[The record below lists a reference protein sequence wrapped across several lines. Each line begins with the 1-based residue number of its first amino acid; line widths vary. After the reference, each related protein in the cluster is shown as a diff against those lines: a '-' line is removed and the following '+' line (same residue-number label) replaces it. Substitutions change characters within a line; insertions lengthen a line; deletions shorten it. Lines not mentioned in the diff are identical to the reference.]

1 MAPVFAVAASVLDSR
16 DREVVVQSR
25 RVIFLR
31 VGRIVRRAHWTTG
44 TLLDLQV
51 MLLKAFDAPPELA
64 MLRAKSALSAPYVLT
79 HSTFASGYVDAS
91 PLLWPDVDLREGSVV
106 SVKDPLWQAV
116 CTLCSSS
123 VGGERRAPR
132 LSAIA
137 DDASSSAAGGID
149 EGATA
154 RAKLEADAAQHG
166 DMPPS
171 VLATI
176 RRKAKQVES
185 QSNLNFRDRVDLLLN
200 EPTSSVAA
208 TAIGVLVLVLIVL
221 STVTFCVETI
231 PWLYDP
237 NPPLTSAF
245 WVIECCCIIL
255 FTAEFSARAWATPD
269 PRAFWRSYMNL
280 IDFVAILPFYIDL
293 AARGIEVPGLS
304 VLRVLRLA
312 RVFRLLKVS
321 KDSVALLSDTMWR
334 SARPLNILGF
344 LLAIS
349 IVMFSAVLYYT
360 ERGRFDEHQGR
371 WIRTVGFDCEIACGP
386 ETNKLAHAFLACDDA
401 SADSTETQTMFFARH
416 KFTTPGID
424 ESDACVRVEEHSPF
438 QSILHAVWWAVVTMA
453 TTGYGDMYPR
463 GVWGMLLASLCQM
476 CGLLVIALPVT
487 VIGSNFSTI
496 YASLGSSQ
504 LTDATS
510 HHPTESV
517 APSRLHA
524 GSQGATARPVTNY
537 WLTPLTQAWDID
549 VAYKELLPCKP
560 PTKISQTN
568 VMSRRSAKEEFDAFL
583 KGDDMLVKAKKKK
596 GDDASPPAKAKEKG
610 GQSTNRE
617 KLLRVTAEEIVA
629 ETPKGKT
636 FGKTP
641 SKKERMSVGHQ
652 LNSPTF
658 KAFATAKRVKKPAQA
673 RISALVSLTR
683 SGLATAE
690 ANEQIKDK
698 FAAERNRKALAPVD
712 DMFVTP
718 KTLKNEGGLRS
729 AASVKSSAPLASP
742 SRRSFDR

>member
-1 MAPVFAVAASVLDSR
+1 
-16 DREVVVQSR
+16 
-25 RVIFLR
+25 
-31 VGRIVRRAHWTTG
+31 
-44 TLLDLQV
+44 
-51 MLLKAFDAPPELA
+51 
-64 MLRAKSALSAPYVLT
+64 
-79 HSTFASGYVDAS
+79 
-91 PLLWPDVDLREGSVV
+91 
-106 SVKDPLWQAV
+106 
-116 CTLCSSS
+116 
-123 VGGERRAPR
+123 
-132 LSAIA
+132 
-137 DDASSSAAGGID
+137 
-149 EGATA
+149 
-154 RAKLEADAAQHG
+154 
-166 DMPPS
+166 
-171 VLATI
+171 
-176 RRKAKQVES
+176 
-185 QSNLNFRDRVDLLLN
+185 
-200 EPTSSVAA
+200 
-208 TAIGVLVLVLIVL
+208 
-221 STVTFCVETI
+221 
-231 PWLYDP
+231 
-237 NPPLTSAF
+237 
-245 WVIECCCIIL
+245 
-255 FTAEFSARAWATPD
+255 
-269 PRAFWRSYMNL
+269 
-280 IDFVAILPFYIDL
+280 
-293 AARGIEVPGLS
+293 
-304 VLRVLRLA
+304 
-312 RVFRLLKVS
+312 
-321 KDSVALLSDTMWR
+321 
-334 SARPLNILGF
+334 
-344 LLAIS
+344 
-349 IVMFSAVLYYT
+349 
-360 ERGRFDEHQGR
+360 
-371 WIRTVGFDCEIACGP
+371 
-386 ETNKLAHAFLACDDA
+386 
-401 SADSTETQTMFFARH
+401 
-416 KFTTPGID
+416 
-424 ESDACVRVEEHSPF
+424 
-438 QSILHAVWWAVVTMA
+438 
-453 TTGYGDMYPR
+453 
-463 GVWGMLLASLCQM
+463 MLLASLCQM

-596 GDDASPPAKAKEKG
+596 GDDASPPPAKAKEKG

-617 KLLRVTAEEIVA
+617 KLLRVAAEEIVA

-641 SKKERMSVGHQ
+641 SKKDRMSVGHQ